1 MLLKSYVYIRAVI
14 LASKD
19 KETFFTLSD
28 WKTVL
33 TQKVI
38 CRIHPPFLH
47 VLLEVSSTGGMSVDC

>member
-1 MLLKSYVYIRAVI
+1 MSNICAFI

-19 KETFFTLSD
+19 KETIFTLSD
-28 WKTVL
+28 WKNVL

-47 VLLEVSSTGGMSVDC
+47 VLLEVSSTGGMSVGC